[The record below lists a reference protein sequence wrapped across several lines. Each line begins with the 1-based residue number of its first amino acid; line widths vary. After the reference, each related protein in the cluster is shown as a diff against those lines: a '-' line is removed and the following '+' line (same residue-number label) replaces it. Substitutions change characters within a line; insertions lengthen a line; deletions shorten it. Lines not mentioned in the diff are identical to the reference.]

1 MNHVSVSGGWTRPP
15 RRTVP
20 RPTVLVITALVL
32 AECVSAFEAGM
43 IFLALPRFGEIFGAP
58 ASTTAWAVT
67 AYMLVAA
74 TAALVGGRLGDLY
87 GRKQVLIAVM
97 LLSAIGSF
105 VSVFGESMGAII
117 AGRGIQG
124 IAGAIMPLCYGLARE
139 VLPQAK
145 VGLGVGF
152 IGGAGLL
159 AGSGGSL
166 IAGYILDV
174 ADWHL
179 IFVVAAVLAFVAS
192 AAVGVWIPA
201 SSRAEHLPTFDLL
214 GAALLTPG
222 LTAVLFG
229 VTQGAAW
236 GWTSASVLGLIL
248 GGVAILAV
256 WTLWELRQSIPLI
269 NLRVLATP
277 SVSLTMFATGA
288 LSLGPIG
295 AAMIISPM
303 ILLSPSSLPVGL
315 GLSATTM
322 GALTAAGAF
331 VGFAVG
337 PLAGLLAG
345 RRGGRPTLV
354 IGIVLFLV
362 YSMIIY
368 VGYDSVVMM
377 VAALTV
383 GATAT
388 AFCFTAFPK
397 LIMESVPADA
407 TSETTGVMVTSR
419 QAFSA
424 VGVAV
429 ASVILSS
436 STIAGTTVPTPDAI
450 RGCLVFFMV
459 CSLLAL
465 GACFAVKRRGSV
477 DNTPDQREAEQ
488 DQISQAPNVGA

>member
-1 MNHVSVSGGWTRPP
+1 MKPVTGKPGSISRLQAAGPRSVM
-15 RRTVP
+15 
-20 RPTVLVITALVL
+20 LVIAALVL

-58 ASTTAWAVT
+58 PSTTAWAVT

-87 GRKQVLIAVM
+87 GRKQVLISVM
-97 LLSAIGSF
+97 LLSAVGSF
-105 VSVFGESMGAII
+105 VSVFGDSMGAII
-117 AGRGIQG
+117 VGRGVQG
-124 IAGAIMPLCYGLARE
+124 VAGAIMPLCYGLARE
-139 VLPQAK
+139 ALPQAK
-145 VGLGVGF
+145 IGLGVGF

-159 AGSGGSL
+159 AGAGGSL

-174 ADWHL
+174 SDWHL
-179 IFVVAAVLAFVAS
+179 IFVVAAVLAFIASVAV
-192 AAVGVWIPA
+192 AVWIPA
-201 SSRAEHLPTFDLL
+201 ASRAKRLPKFDLL

-222 LTAVLFG
+222 LSSVLFG
-229 VTQGAAW
+229 ITKGSAW
-236 GWTSASVLGLIL
+236 GWTSAPVLGLIL

-256 WTLWELRQSIPLI
+256 WTLWELRQAIPLI
-269 NLRVLATP
+269 NLRVLAKP

-322 GALTAAGAF
+322 GALTAAGAI
-331 VGFAVG
+331 VGFGVG
-337 PLAGLLAG
+337 PLAGMFAG
-345 RRGGRPTLV
+345 KWGGRPVLIIGV
-354 IGIVLFLV
+354 ILFLA

-368 VGYDSVVMM
+368 VGYDSVMMM

-383 GATAT
+383 GAMAT
-388 AFCFTAFPK
+388 AFCYTAFPK
-397 LIMESVPADA
+397 LIMESVSADV
-407 TSETTGVMVTSR
+407 TSETTGVMVTAR

-436 STIAGTTVPTPDAI
+436 STVPETAVPMPNAI
-450 RGCLVFFMV
+450 RVCVIFFMV

-465 GACFAVKRRGSV
+465 VACFAVKRSGAADSAPGQWEGEHSRGAHAPSV
-477 DNTPDQREAEQ
+477 KA
-488 DQISQAPNVGA
+488 